1 MKYIILFYAVQL
13 KTQLLYCPN
22 IANYITAFI
31 DKRLLTNTIVKE
43 KQDLILFFF
52 FFFGPLH
59 NLLQYSSKNSPVGF
73 FSLVHHVVMLYY
85 LQGFFLCFFYLQYN
99 WAFYI
104 FCTPSMFLCL
114 AVFWNTLDL
123 VNKHPTIIIIW
134 HAKSYIEFS
143 LRGH

>member
-1 MKYIILFYAVQL
+1 MKYIILFYTVQL

-22 IANYITAFI
+22 IANGITAFI

-43 KQDLILFFF
+43 KQYLLLFFF
-52 FFFGPLH
+52 FLV
-59 NLLQYSSKNSPVGF
+59 LYIIYYSTVQKTDSPVGF